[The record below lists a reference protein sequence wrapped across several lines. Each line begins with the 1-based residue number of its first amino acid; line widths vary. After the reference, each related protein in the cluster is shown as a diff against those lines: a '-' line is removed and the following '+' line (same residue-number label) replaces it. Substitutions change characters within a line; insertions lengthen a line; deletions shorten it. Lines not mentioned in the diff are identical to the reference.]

1 MFLINWG
8 YIKGRI
14 DPFYYK
20 IDYRALEEAVLKNT
34 KYKLRDFILYMAGG
48 ATPKKDQKEKYYADK
63 SGIPFVRVQNLTPE
77 GLDLSECIF
86 INEQTHNNMLSRS
99 KVQENDLLVK
109 ITGVG
114 RMAVSSV
121 APQQFEGNINQ
132 HMVVIKTKDR
142 QTSELVAA
150 YLNSDIGEKLA
161 SRRSTG
167 GTRPAL
173 DYSALRSIP
182 VIINADIVNVMECAY
197 EQKRQKEQETQLL
210 LNNISDYIIG
220 TLGIK
225 LPLEAN
231 QDLSNRIFY
240 IHATDM
246 LGGRFDP
253 RKYSRKYKQ
262 LLDAI
267 ESAPYD
273 RLMLKEIVLNDV
285 SGDWGVDDT
294 IEDPDL
300 ISCLTIRGTE
310 FDNKFNL
317 DLDNNRTK
325 FRKYS
330 KASFDKIALKEKD
343 ILIEKSG
350 GSEDQPVGRVAL
362 IEKDMLDKYSLAFS
376 NFIHRI
382 RIDENKAVPEYV
394 FEYLRLMHNI
404 KITEVMQTQTN
415 GIRNLIMQEYFSQI
429 ILLPEPK
436 KQEEIAIHAA
446 QMRKHAFELQK
457 EAEKIVLDAKAKVE
471 KMLLGDEK

>member
-8 YIKGRI
+8 EIKGRI

-20 IDYRALEEAVLKNT
+20 IDYRTLENAVLRNT
-34 KYKLRDFILYMAGG
+34 KYKLRDFIVYMAGG
-48 ATPKKDQKEKYYADK
+48 STPRKDEKEKYYANEF
-63 SGIPFVRVQNLTPE
+63 GIPFIRVQNLTPE
-77 GLDLSECIF
+77 GLNLRECVL
-86 INEQTHNNMLSRS
+86 INEQTHNNLLSRS
-99 KVQENDLLVK
+99 KVRGNDLLVK

-132 HMVVIKTKDR
+132 HIVVIKTKDR
-142 QTSELVAA
+142 QKSELIAA

-182 VIINADIVNVMECAY
+182 VIINEDIVDIMECAY
-197 EQKRQKEQETQLL
+197 EQKREKEREAQQLL
-210 LNNISDYIIG
+210 NSINDYIIDALNI
-220 TLGIK
+220 T
-225 LPLEAN
+225 LPLEAEHN
-231 QDLSNRIFY
+231 FPNRIFY
-240 IHATDM
+240 VHANDM

-253 RKYSRKYKQ
+253 RKYSQKYRQ
-262 LLDAI
+262 LLSAI
-267 ESAPYD
+267 ELAPYD
-273 RLMLKEIVLNDV
+273 RAFLKDV
-285 SGDWGVDDT
+285 VSEDSSGDWGLDNAV
-294 IEDPDL
+294 EDPEL

-317 DLDNNRTK
+317 NLDNSRTK
-325 FRKYS
+325 FRKYRKS
-330 KASFDKIALKEKD
+330 SLDKIQLNEKD

-350 GSEDQPVGRVAL
+350 GSDDQPVGRVAF
-362 IEKDMLDKYSLAFS
+362 IEKDMLDKCPLTFS

-382 RIDENKAVPEYV
+382 RIDEKKAVPEYV

-415 GIRNLIMQEYFSQI
+415 GIRNLIMKEYFAQTV
-429 ILLPEPK
+429 LLPNPK
-436 KQEEIAIHAA
+436 KQEEIAVRAA
-446 QMRKHAFELQK
+446 QMRKRAFESQMK
-457 EAEKIVLDAKAKVE
+457 AEKIVSDAKLKVE
-471 KMLLGDEK
+471 KMLLGDEQ

>member
-8 YIKGRI
+8 EIKGRI

-20 IDYRALEEAVLKNT
+20 IDYRTLEEAVLKNT

-48 ATPKKDQKEKYYADK
+48 ATPKKDQKEKYYADE

-77 GLDLSECIF
+77 GLDLSECVF

-99 KVQENDLLVK
+99 KVRENDLLVK

-197 EQKRQKEQETQLL
+197 EQKRQKEQEAQLL
-210 LNNISDYIIG
+210 LDNISDYIIG
-220 TLGIK
+220 ALDIK
-225 LPLEAN
+225 LPLETN

-253 RKYSRKYKQ
+253 RKYSLKYKQ

-273 RLMLKEIVLNDV
+273 RLLLKEVVLNDV
-285 SGDWGVDDT
+285 SGDWGLDDT
-294 IEDPDL
+294 VEDPDL

-317 DLDNNRTK
+317 NLDNNRTK
-325 FRKYS
+325 FRKYK
-330 KASFDKIALKEKD
+330 KASFNKIELNEKD

-350 GSEDQPVGRVAL
+350 GSEDQPVGRVAF
-362 IEKDMLDKYSLAFS
+362 IEKDMLDNHPLAFS
-376 NFIHRI
+376 NFIHRV
-382 RIDENKAVPEYV
+382 RIDDKKAVPEYV

-415 GIRNLIMQEYFSQI
+415 GIRNLIMQEYFTQT

-446 QMRKHAFELQK
+446 QMRKRAFELQM
-457 EAEKIVLDAKAKVE
+457 EAEKIVSDAKIKVE
-471 KMLLGDEK
+471 KMLLGDEQ

>member
-8 YIKGRI
+8 ELTSRW
-14 DPFYYK
+14 DPIYLSYLRK
-20 IDYRALEEAVLKNT
+20 IRFDFNFPTQPLKNVTNSFSGGTPSKDVDEYWNGNIPWASPKDIKEFYLSCTEDYIT
-34 KYKLRDFILYMAGG
+34 KEGLNNSSSKIANCGSVLLVVR
-48 ATPKKDQKEKYYADK
+48 
-63 SGIPFVRVQNLTPE
+63 SGILQHTIPVSVCTVP
-77 GLDLSECIF
+77 
-86 INEQTHNNMLSRS
+86 
-99 KVQENDLLVK
+99 
-109 ITGVG
+109 
-114 RMAVSSV
+114 MA
-121 APQQFEGNINQ
+121 INQ
-132 HMVVIKTKDR
+132 DIKVLIPNNNLLPEFLGYYFIVFNEKVLPRIVKHSTTV
-142 QTSELVAA
+142 QSINTFEL
-150 YLNSDIGEKLA
+150 EKLPIPLP
-161 SRRSTG
+161 S
-167 GTRPAL
+167 L
-173 DYSALRSIP
+173 D
-182 VIINADIVNVMECAY
+182 VQQKIITIMNEAY
-197 EQKRQKEQETQLL
+197 EQKCQKEQEAQLL

-220 TLGIK
+220 VLGIK

-231 QDLSNRIFY
+231 QDLSDRIFY

>member
-77 GLDLSECIF
+77 GLDLSECVF

-253 RKYSRKYKQ
+253 RKYSLKYKQ

-273 RLMLKEIVLNDV
+273 RLMLKEVVLNDV
-285 SGDWGVDDT
+285 SGDWGLDDT
-294 IEDPDL
+294 VEDPDL

-317 DLDNNRTK
+317 DLDNNRAK

-330 KASFDKIALKEKD
+330 KVSFDKIALKEKD

-350 GSEDQPVGRVAL
+350 GSEDQPVGRVAF

-382 RIDENKAVPEYV
+382 RIDDKKAVPEYV

-415 GIRNLIMQEYFSQI
+415 GIRNLIMQEYFTQT
-429 ILLPEPK
+429 ILLPDRK

-446 QMRKHAFELQK
+446 QMRKSAFELQM
-457 EAEKIVLDAKAKVE
+457 EAEKIVSDAKAKVE
-471 KMLLGDEK
+471 KMLLGDEQ

>member
-8 YIKGRI
+8 ELTSRWDPTYVNFQEKLVVGFKFPIVKFKDLLRESPFYGANEPGNIRESNEQIRYVRITDIDDDGRLTTCLGATCSLVESKYLLQDMDLLIARSGNTVGKSYLHDVKSVSDKCIFGGYLINFRI
-14 DPFYYK
+14 DSNLVLPYYVFYYLQCK
-20 IDYRALEEAVLKNT
+20 FFKEWKNAT
-34 KYKLRDFILYMAGG
+34 MRFAGQ
-48 ATPKKDQKEKYYADK
+48 P
-63 SGIPFVRVQNLTPE
+63 
-77 GLDLSECIF
+77 
-86 INEQTHNNMLSRS
+86 
-99 KVQENDLLVK
+99 
-109 ITGVG
+109 
-114 RMAVSSV
+114 
-121 APQQFEGNINQ
+121 NINAQ
-132 HMVVIKTKDR
+132 EYKNMPIT
-142 QTSELVAA
+142 LP
-150 YLNSDIGEKLA
+150 DI
-161 SRRSTG
+161 RTQQ
-167 GTRPAL
+167 
-173 DYSALRSIP
+173 SI
-182 VIINADIVNVMECAY
+182 VSIMNEAY
-197 EQKRQKEQETQLL
+197 EQKCQKEQEAQLL

-220 TLGIK
+220 ALGIK

-231 QDLSNRIFY
+231 QDLSDRIFY

-267 ESAPYD
+267 ESAPYV

-350 GSEDQPVGRVAL
+350 GSEDQPVGRVAF

-415 GIRNLIMQEYFSQI
+415 GIRNLIIQEYFGQT
-429 ILLPEPK
+429 ILLPDRK
-436 KQEEIAIHAA
+436 KQEEIAFHAA
-446 QMRKHAFELQK
+446 QMRKRAFELQE

-471 KMLLGDEK
+471 KMLLGDEQ